1 MHKHP
6 ILPHKKRF
14 IIPILSTITFLTIL
28 SFTTCTSPN
37 TSPSPLSDPIGVWRD
52 LLITH
57 LHSSNITSTTLDNE
71 YSPFNTLSNWKT
83 CNLPNETYYLFLMH
97 TKITINKD
105 IELRS
110 YLGECLPTHDATEL
124 ELINLTYTVLWNNNT
139 NLRNAIIY
147 DVYAPFT
154 HEKGNLY
161 RALALVFILVGYIGF
176 TIYVMN
182 YPKKLNYK
190 TNSEMERIQENIE
203 YGLKET
209 MINNN
214 NNRDS
219 KVSES
224 SENEDDKGKNGF
236 NLASTQNYHT
246 AFHSN
251 DINTYSNTKD
261 NNHDSNNNAMQSK
274 SEWIIKIEKQL
285 LKEVYNS
292 FDVKKNIRYLL
303 YADYY
308 MFPKQEYPHL
318 IIIKTLK
325 AIIYIWVTYYSNIS
339 IIFKS
344 PIQNPEYLIKTA
356 TSFLGQFLF
365 NGHYIYNLL
374 FVIEGLFISLY
385 YIKNKHKLSIKY
397 ICLEII
403 FYTLE
408 LYVPYII
415 TYLFFWQASSFLYS
429 GPISRYLF
437 NEENKSCS
445 QHMMSFLFM
454 TVNFTF
460 GKNEKFFPFC
470 MYHLWSLCTEV
481 QYYVIGLF
489 LVWMYLHF
497 KSLFIIIYIL
507 IAFNTLVLHVL
518 TLGTNVNIAYLTTIN
533 RNVRTHY
540 SDYSLR
546 FITRAGPYLI
556 GLLCGIIYIDKSF
569 PFNKYV
575 TFIKKY
581 SLIMFICAFSVFW
594 LLFFMEYIGIV
605 YEQAL
610 PKFVLWCYS
619 LLKHDL
625 LGSMFLIMII
635 CLIGGNDKR
644 LQRIAKVLRC
654 KAAIF
659 IEKIAVAIYIGM
671 PVITRFVFYKFNYKI
686 NLGFW
691 RYTMYMVLITIIT
704 GVVSVV
710 VSALFRV
717 PIVKLGSVV
726 KRYVMEDVEKDK
738 RKVNN
743 VNEMKE
749 KKDESE

>member
-1 MHKHP
+1 MHHN
-6 ILPHKKRF
+6 L
-14 IIPILSTITFLTIL
+14 IIPFPIRILSAFAFLFVLSITA
-28 SFTTCTSPN
+28 CTVSN
-37 TSPSPLSDPIGVWRD
+37 TSLVPLSDPIGAWRD
-52 LLITH
+52 LLIAH
-57 LHSSNITSTTLDNE
+57 LRESNISSSCVANK
-71 YSPFNTLSNWKT
+71 YSPFNALSDWET
-83 CNLPNETYYLFLMH
+83 CTSPNETYYLFLMH

-110 YLGECLPTHDATEL
+110 YLGECLPTHEATEL
-124 ELINLTYTVLWNNNT
+124 ELINLTYTVLWSNDT
-139 NLRNAIIY
+139 DLRNAIIY
-147 DVYAPFT
+147 DVHAPFT
-154 HEKGNLY
+154 KEKGNLY

-209 MINNN
+209 MIN
-214 NNRDS
+214 RDS

-224 SENEDDKGKNGF
+224 SENDEDKGKTGF

-251 DINTYSNTKD
+251 DINDNPCSRTKDSRGSNNHAHSNT
-261 NNHDSNNNAMQSK
+261 AQSK

-292 FDVKKNIRYLL
+292 FDVRKNVRYLL

-308 MFPKQEYPHL
+308 MFPKEQYPDL
-318 IIIKTLK
+318 IVIKALK

-374 FVIEGLFISLY
+374 FVTEGLFISLY

-397 ICLEII
+397 ICLETV

-445 QHMMSFLFM
+445 QHMASFLFM

-460 GKNEKFFPFC
+460 GKNETFFPFC

-481 QYYVIGLF
+481 QYFVIGML
-489 LVWMYLHF
+489 LIWMYLHF

-518 TLGTNVNIAYLTTIN
+518 TLGTQVNIAYLTTIN

-546 FITRAGPYLI
+546 FITRAGPFLI

-569 PFNKYV
+569 PFNKYIAGV
-575 TFIKKY
+575 KKY
-581 SLIMFICAFSVFW
+581 SLVMFVCAFGLFW
-594 LLFFMEYIGIV
+594 VLFFMEYIGIV
-605 YEQAL
+605 YEQSL
-610 PKFVLWCYS
+610 PKLVLWCYM

-625 LGSMFLIMII
+625 LGSMFLIMVI

-644 LQRIAKVLRC
+644 LVREGYEGFRRIPLSRPRKHRR
-654 KAAIF
+654 K
-659 IEKIAVAIYIGM
+659 G
-671 PVITRFVFYKFNYKI
+671 
-686 NLGFW
+686 
-691 RYTMYMVLITIIT
+691 
-704 GVVSVV
+704 
-710 VSALFRV
+710 LFLL
-717 PIVKLGSVV
+717 PSQ
-726 KRYVMEDVEKDK
+726 
-738 RKVNN
+738 
-743 VNEMKE
+743 
-749 KKDESE
+749 